1 MVLDKGLE
9 LDLSLFQKVNLNN
22 IQYFSAKYIVEN
34 SKKIHTDSVLVT
46 NDDLVIDII
55 SLETINEK
63 KSENF
68 NELGDVIISP
78 GFTNAH
84 SHVAL
89 NSVKGLGYGNA
100 SALYDVMWGIEPAL
114 DEEIVYKL
122 SLLGMMDAISSGTT
136 TINDHYFFAESVARA
151 CETIG
156 IRGFIGHTIMTEYG
170 PWTGEEQITLAKSF
184 NQNWLNSKTVHPV
197 VAPHE
202 TSTVSPKVLK
212 ELNSYARENNL
223 PTHIHLAQTQ
233 KEMDFIRTNYNT
245 SPIKHAYNLEILN
258 EQVIAAH
265 CNVVEDGDL
274 ELLAESGAFP
284 IFCPTTHGIGGKPM
298 NTNYLSKLNVDWG
311 IGTDCSGGNDDYDML
326 EEMRTALVLN
336 NSVAQDDFIKPK
348 DIFRKASEVNITR
361 ISGGVFSGT
370 LSKNQ
375 KADFITISINTPKM
389 QPLHDVINNI
399 VMCASSKEVK
409 DVYVDGDCIV
419 KDSKFQLIDEK
430 SILEDG
436 MRALDILFS
445 KTGFDKKI
453 INGEFS

>member
-1 MVLDKGLE
+1 M
-9 LDLSLFQKVNLNN
+9 SNQ
-22 IQYFSAKYIVEN
+22 QYYSAKYIVEN
-34 SKKIHTDSVLVT
+34 SKTIHKNSVLAIKE
-46 NDDLVIDII
+46 DLVSDII
-55 SLETINEK
+55 SIETFTEK
-63 KSENF
+63 KSKNF
-68 NELGDVIISP
+68 TELGDVIISP

-114 DEEIVYKL
+114 DEELVYKL

-136 TINDHYFFAESVARA
+136 SINDHYFFAESVARA

-184 NQNWLNSKTVHPV
+184 NKNWANSKTVHPV

-202 TSTVSPKVLK
+202 TSTVSPEVLK

-223 PTHIHLAQTQ
+223 LTHIHLAQTQ
-233 KEMDFIRTNYNT
+233 KEMDFIKANYNT
-245 SPIKHAYNLEILN
+245 SPIKHAFNLQILN

-274 ELLAESGAFP
+274 ELLAESGSFP

-311 IGTDCSGGNDDYDML
+311 IGTDCSGGNDDYDMF

-336 NSVAQDDFIKPK
+336 NSVAQDNFIKPK
-348 DIFRKASEVNITR
+348 DIFRKASEENISR

-375 KADFITISINTPKM
+375 KADFITVSINTPRM

-409 DVYVDGDCIV
+409 DVYIEGECIV
-419 KDSKFQLIDEK
+419 KDSKFQNIDEEI
-430 SILEDG
+430 ILEE
-436 MRALDILFS
+436 AINAINTLFT

-453 INGEFS
+453 LDGDFS

>member
-1 MVLDKGLE
+1 M
-9 LDLSLFQKVNLNN
+9 SNH
-22 IQYFSAKYIVEN
+22 QYYSAKYIVEN
-34 SKKIHTDSVLVT
+34 SKTIHKNSVLVIK
-46 NDDLVIDII
+46 DDLVSDIV
-55 SLETINEK
+55 STETLTEK
-63 KSENF
+63 KPKNF
-68 NELGDVIISP
+68 TELGDVIISP

-114 DEEIVYKL
+114 DEELVYKL

-136 TINDHYFFAESVARA
+136 SINDHYFFAESVARA

-184 NQNWLNSKTVHPV
+184 NKNWANSKTVHPV

-202 TSTVSPKVLK
+202 TSTVSPEVLK

-223 PTHIHLAQTQ
+223 LTHIHLAQTQ
-233 KEMDFIRTNYNT
+233 KEMDFIRANYNT
-245 SPIKHAYNLEILN
+245 SPIKHAYNLQILN

-274 ELLAESGAFP
+274 DLLAESRAFP

-311 IGTDCSGGNDDYDML
+311 IGTDCSGGNDDYDMFD
-326 EEMRTALVLN
+326 EMRTALVLN
-336 NSVAQDDFIKPK
+336 NSVAQDNFIKPK
-348 DIFRKASEVNITR
+348 DIFRKASEENISR

-375 KADFITISINTPKM
+375 KADFITVSINTPRM

-409 DVYVDGDCIV
+409 DVYIEGECIV
-419 KDSKFQLIDEK
+419 KDSKFQNIDEEI
-430 SILEDG
+430 ILEEG
-436 MRALDILFS
+436 INAINTLFT

-453 INGEFS
+453 LDGDFS

>member
-1 MVLDKGLE
+1 M
-9 LDLSLFQKVNLNN
+9 SNH
-22 IQYFSAKYIVEN
+22 QYYSAKYIVEN
-34 SKKIHTDSVLVT
+34 SKTIHKNSVLIINEGFV
-46 NDDLVIDII
+46 VDII
-55 SLETINEK
+55 SLETFAEK
-63 KSENF
+63 KSKNF
-68 NELGDVIISP
+68 TELGDVIISP

-114 DEEIVYKL
+114 DEELVYKL

-136 TINDHYFFAESVARA
+136 SINDHYFFAESVARA

-184 NQNWLNSKTVHPV
+184 NKNWANSKTVHPV

-223 PTHIHLAQTQ
+223 LTHIHLAQTQ
-233 KEMDFIRTNYNT
+233 KEMDFIRANYNT
-245 SPIKHAYNLEILN
+245 SPIKHAYNLQILN

-274 ELLAESGAFP
+274 DLLAESGAFP

-311 IGTDCSGGNDDYDML
+311 IGTDCSGGNDDYDMF

-336 NSVAQDDFIKPK
+336 NSVAQDNFIKPK
-348 DIFRKASEVNITR
+348 DIFRKASEENISR

-375 KADFITISINTPKM
+375 KADFITVSINTPRM

-409 DVYVDGDCIV
+409 DVYIEGECIV
-419 KDSKFQLIDEK
+419 KDSKFQNIDEEI
-430 SILEDG
+430 ILEEG
-436 MRALDILFS
+436 INAINTLFT

-453 INGEFS
+453 LDGDFS

>member
-1 MVLDKGLE
+1 M
-9 LDLSLFQKVNLNN
+9 SNQ
-22 IQYFSAKYIVEN
+22 QYYSAKYIVEN
-34 SKKIHTDSVLVT
+34 SKTIHKNSVLVI
-46 NDDLVIDII
+46 NEGFVVDII
-55 SLETINEK
+55 SLETFAEK
-63 KSENF
+63 KSKNF
-68 NELGDVIISP
+68 TELGDVIISP

-114 DEEIVYKL
+114 DEELVYKL

-136 TINDHYFFAESVARA
+136 SINDHYFFAESVARA

-184 NQNWLNSKTVHPV
+184 NKNWANSKTVHPV

-223 PTHIHLAQTQ
+223 LTHIHLAQTQ
-233 KEMDFIRTNYNT
+233 KEMDFIRANYNT
-245 SPIKHAYNLEILN
+245 SPIKHAYNLQILN

-274 ELLAESGAFP
+274 DLLAESGAFP

-311 IGTDCSGGNDDYDML
+311 IGTDCSGGNDDYDMF

-336 NSVAQDDFIKPK
+336 NSVAKYNFIKPK
-348 DIFRKASEVNITR
+348 DIFRKASEENISR
-361 ISGGVFSGT
+361 ISGGIFSGT

-375 KADFITISINTPKM
+375 KADFITISTNTPRM

-409 DVYVDGDCIV
+409 DVYIDGECIV
-419 KDSKFQLIDEK
+419 KDSKFQNIDEEI
-430 SILEDG
+430 ILEEG
-436 MRALDILFS
+436 TNAINTLFT

-453 INGEFS
+453 FDGDFS